1 MQVADSLSHLS
12 FAIAGTG
19 YVGLSL
25 ACLLSQVGDVCALDI
40 VESKVDAINQG
51 ISPIADTEI
60 EAVLANRPETLR
72 ATTDPAAAYTDRD
85 FVIVATPTNYD
96 PDKNTFDTSSIE
108 TVLDELAK
116 LHFGGTVVIKST
128 IPVGYTERVS
138 ARYPQLSIIFSPEFL
153 REGRALA
160 DNLRP
165 SRIVVGV
172 PKLEGAGNQ
181 AEPERA
187 GKRAALESAAGTFA
201 AALKAGADENVRDSV
216 PTLIMGATE
225 AEAIKLFSNTY
236 LALRVSYFN
245 ELDTYAQTKGL
256 DARQIIEGVSL
267 DPRIGDFYNNPSFGY
282 GGYCLPKDSKQL
294 LANFGDVPQNLIRAI
309 VDSNDTRKD
318 FIASQVIA
326 MNPKRVGVYRLVMKS
341 GSDNFRESSIQG
353 VIERLKAAGLDVLI
367 YEPTYD
373 GSEFNGTPV
382 THDLSELKRDCDL
395 ILANRMAADLEDVI
409 DNVYTRDLWGRD

>member
-1 MQVADSLSHLS
+1 MSKDQELK
-12 FAIAGTG
+12 FAVAGTG

-25 ACLLSQVGDVCALDI
+25 ACLLSQVGDVYALDI

-51 ISPIADTEI
+51 LSPIADAEI
-60 EAVLANRPETLR
+60 EAVLASRPETLR
-72 ATTDPAAAYTDRD
+72 ATTDPAEAYAGRD

-108 TVLDELAK
+108 SVLDELVR
-116 LHFGGTVVIKST
+116 LRFGGTVVIKST

-201 AALKAGADENVRDSV
+201 AALKAGADEDARESAPVLV
-216 PTLIMGATE
+216 MGATE

-326 MNPKRVGVYRLVMKS
+326 KHPSRVGVYRLVMKS

-353 VIERLKAAGLDVLI
+353 VIERLKAAGQNVLI

-395 ILANRMAADLEDVI
+395 ILANRMAPELEDVI
-409 DNVYTRDLWGRD
+409 DKVYTRDLWERD